1 MDKYVSGITIT
12 ALILGLFAVGGVSA
26 QSAGVA
32 EERVVSMPAMPAAEQ
47 PGNFT
52 KLEIL
57 PRYGNFR
64 LQSGESKEM
73 TITIKNKEKKT
84 VSVKPNIVIPPF
96 SEYIMD
102 KEWITVTPASADIPA
117 EGSQKF
123 TLKASV
129 PKDASVGYYNAQVAF
144 TDEEMPSPYPQPVP
158 SYVHAFSL
166 SIDVWTPP
174 IIQITTPYISDQ
186 LEAGKEYDYEI
197 KLKNTGDKEVAIAPK
212 ISQENYMYGPYGMA
226 ESALP
231 DSAITI
237 TAPKSVPAGATGSV
251 KIHVKAPADSKGMY
265 NGMIDLGIE
274 DPSLQR
280 FGGSG
285 GVNLNFNVWKQPT
298 EPFVKS
304 FTLKQPSPV
313 TIEISSSYFGD
324 LYRLAMFAGGMG
336 TGNAKE
342 PSFEIYLEGGT
353 GKAELKLEKTVIKG
367 GVSMGGQ
374 IPPWEMDSTGIYQDI
389 GSQHIETYTANVTAG
404 EWKLKVLPRDTDKFE
419 YTITIGE

>member
-1 MDKYVSGITIT
+1 MNKYASGIIITI
-12 ALILGLFAVGGVSA
+12 LILNLFAVSSVSA
-26 QSAGVA
+26 QEVSVV
-32 EERVVSMPAMPAAEQ
+32 EKRVESMPAMPSVEQ
-47 PGNFT
+47 AGNFT

-64 LQSGESKEM
+64 PQPGESKEM
-73 TITIKNKEKKT
+73 TITIKNKEKKA

-102 KEWITVTPASADIPA
+102 KEWITVTPARADIPA

-129 PKDASVGYYNAQVAF
+129 PEGASGYYNAQVAF

-174 IIQITTPYISDQ
+174 VIQITTPYISDQ

-212 ISQENYMYGPYGMA
+212 ISQENYMYGPYGTV
-226 ESALP
+226 ESAFP

-237 TAPKSVPAGATGSV
+237 TAPKSVPAGATESV
-251 KIHVKAPADSKGMY
+251 KLHVKVPADSKGMY

-285 GVNLNFNVWKQPT
+285 GVNLNFNIWKQPT
-298 EPFVKS
+298 EPFVRS
-304 FTLKQPSPV
+304 FTLKQPSTI
-313 TIEISSSYFGD
+313 TIEVSSSYFGD
-324 LYRLAMFAGGMG
+324 LYRLAMLVSGMG
-336 TGNAKE
+336 TSNAKE
-342 PSFEIYLEGGT
+342 PSFEIYLENGT

-374 IPPWEMDSTGIYQDI
+374 IPPWEMDSTGIYQHM
-389 GSQHIETYTANVTAG
+389 GTQHIETYTASVPAG
-404 EWKLKVLPRDTDKFE
+404 EWKLKVLPRDTERFE

>member
-1 MDKYVSGITIT
+1 MKYASGIAII
-12 ALILGLFAVGGVSA
+12 ILFILSLFAVGSVSA
-26 QSAGVA
+26 QVAGVA
-32 EERVVSMPAMPAAEQ
+32 EKVVSMPAMPVAEQ

-64 LQSGESKEM
+64 LQPGESKEM
-73 TITIKNKEKKT
+73 TITIKNKEKKA
-84 VSVKPNIVIPPF
+84 VSVKPNTVIPPF

-102 KEWITVTPASADIPA
+102 KDWITVTPASADIPA

-129 PKDASVGYYNAQVAF
+129 PEGASVGYYNAQVAF
-144 TDEEMPSPYPQPVP
+144 TDEEIPSPYPQPFP
-158 SYVHAFSL
+158 SYVHSFSL
-166 SIDVWTPP
+166 SIDVWAPP
-174 IIQITTPYISDQ
+174 VIQITTPYISDQ
-186 LEAGKEYDYEI
+186 LEAGGEYDYEI
-197 KLKNTGDKEVAIAPK
+197 KLKNTGDREVAIAPK
-212 ISQENYMYGPYGMA
+212 ISQENYMYYGPYGTA
-226 ESALP
+226 ESAFP

-237 TAPKSVPAGATGSV
+237 TAPESIPAGTTGSV
-251 KIHVKAPADSKGMY
+251 KIHVKVPADSKGMY

-324 LYRLAMFAGGMG
+324 LYKLAMLGAGIG
-336 TGNAKE
+336 TGNAKV
-342 PSFEIYLEGGT
+342 PSFEIYLENGT

-374 IPPWEMDSTGIYQDI
+374 IPPWEMDSTGIYQDM
-389 GSQHIETYTANVTAG
+389 GTQHIETYTANVTAG
-404 EWKLKVLPRDTDKFE
+404 EWKLKVLPSGTERFE

>member
-1 MDKYVSGITIT
+1 MNKYASGIAII

-26 QSAGVA
+26 QVVGVA
-32 EERVVSMPAMPAAEQ
+32 EEKVVSMPAMPAAEQ

-64 LQSGESKEM
+64 LQPGESKEM
-73 TITIKNKEKKT
+73 TITIKNKEKKV
-84 VSVKPNIVIPPF
+84 VSLKPNIVIPPF

-102 KEWITVTPASADIPA
+102 KEWITVTPASADIPS

-129 PKDASVGYYNAQVAF
+129 PKDASAGFYNAQVAF
-144 TDEEMPSPYPQPVP
+144 TDEEIPSPYPQPVP
-158 SYVHAFSL
+158 NYVHSFSL
-166 SIDVWTPP
+166 SMDVWTPP

-212 ISQENYMYGPYGMA
+212 ISQENYMYGPYGTA
-226 ESALP
+226 GSAFP

-237 TAPKSVPAGATGSV
+237 TAPKSVPAGTTESV
-251 KIHVKAPADSKGMY
+251 KIHVKVPADSKGMY

-274 DPSLQR
+274 DPSIQR

-313 TIEISSSYFGD
+313 TIEVSSSYFGD
-324 LYRLAMFAGGMG
+324 LYKLAMLASGMG

-374 IPPWEMDSTGIYQDI
+374 IPPWEVDSTGIYQDI
-389 GSQHIETYTANVTAG
+389 GTQHIETYTANIPAG